1 MFLFRFVSF
10 LVTAEENYSSAGIP
24 PSPGLKVSLSIRPV
38 LSPVLVPVL
47 VPVHFRSIS
56 VDFHLTRS
64 QTVDKHQKD
73 FRRQ

>member
-38 LSPVLVPVL
+38 LSPVLVPV
-47 VPVHFRSIS
+47 HFRSIS